1 VEDPEVGAIIEVRDV
16 TKWYGKTL
24 ALDRASFSVEKGQ
37 IVGFLGPN
45 GAGKSTTL
53 RILTGYLPATSGEAR
68 VNGRDVLLES
78 LAVRSAVGYM
88 PENVPLYPEMRVEE
102 YLRFRA
108 SLKDVPPKDRRA
120 AVERVIDRCW
130 LKDVRRRLVGQ
141 LSKGFRQRVGLAE
154 ALIADPPVLIL
165 DEPTIGLD
173 PAQIQ
178 EVRHLIKSLGEKHT
192 VLLSSHMLTEV
203 EKTCSHVVI
212 VDHGRIAKTGS
223 LEEMRK
229 GIGEQRIVLEV
240 RCPSGPPGVGP
251 AEMVRAVGQ
260 VSGVS
265 AVRRD
270 ELGDG
275 WQQLVVTPSA
285 GADPRE
291 GLYHLV
297 AQRGWSLREMRLQMG
312 TLEGLYM
319 QITAGDAAASPKSAA

>member
-1 VEDPEVGAIIEVRDV
+1 MEDLEVGATIEVRDL
-16 TKWYGKTL
+16 TKWYGNTL
-24 ALDRASFSVEKGQ
+24 ALDGASFTVEKGQ

-68 VNGRDVLLES
+68 VNGHDVLLES
-78 LAVRSAVGYM
+78 LAVRASIGYM

-108 SLKDVPPKDRRA
+108 GLKNVPPKDRRT
-120 AVERVIDRCW
+120 AVERVIDRCR
-130 LKDVRRRLVGQ
+130 LEDVRRRLVGQ

-154 ALIADPPVLIL
+154 SLIADPPVLIL

-212 VDHGRIAKTGS
+212 VAQGRIAKTGS
-223 LEEMRK
+223 LAEMRK

-240 RCPSGPPGVGP
+240 RAPSGRPGEGP
-251 AEMVRAVGQ
+251 AEMARAVGQ

-265 AVRRD
+265 NVRRD
-270 ELGDG
+270 ELSDG
-275 WQQLVVTPSA
+275 WQQLLVSPAA

-291 GLYHLV
+291 GLHHV
-297 AQRGWSLREMRLQMG
+297 VVQRGWSLREMRCQLE

-319 QITAGDAAASPKSAA
+319 QITAGDAATLPKSAA

>member
-1 VEDPEVGAIIEVRDV
+1 MGAIIEVRDV

-108 SLKDVPPKDRRA
+108 GLKDVPPKDRRA

-297 AQRGWSLREMRLQMG
+297 AQRGWSLREIRLQMG

>member
-1 VEDPEVGAIIEVRDV
+1 MEGLEVGAMIEVQNL

-24 ALDRASFSVEKGQ
+24 ALDGASFSVEKGQ

-53 RILTGYLPATSGEAR
+53 RILTGFLPATSGEAR
-68 VNGRDVLLES
+68 VNGHDVLLES

-108 SLKDVPPKDRRA
+108 GLKDVPAKNRRA
-120 AVERVIDRCW
+120 AVDRVIERCW
-130 LKDVRRRLVGQ
+130 LRDVRRRLVGQ

-203 EKTCSHVVI
+203 ERTCSHVVI
-212 VDHGRIAKTGS
+212 VAQGRIVKTGS

-229 GIGEQRIVLEV
+229 GLGEQRIVLEV
-240 RCPSGPPGVGP
+240 RAPSGRAGDGP
-251 AEMVRAVGQ
+251 AEMARAVGQ
-260 VSGVS
+260 VAGVTD
-265 AVRRD
+265 VRRD

-275 WQQLVVTPSA
+275 WQQLVVTPAA

-291 GLYHLV
+291 GLYKVV
-297 AQRGWSLREMRLQMG
+297 AQRGWTLRELRRQME

-319 QITAGDAAASPKSAA
+319 QITAGDAAAAAKSAA

>member
-1 VEDPEVGAIIEVRDV
+1 VGTMIEVQNL
-16 TKWYGKTL
+16 TKWYGHTL
-24 ALDRASFSVEKGQ
+24 ALDGVTFSVEKGQ

-53 RILTGYLPATSGEAR
+53 RILTGFLPATGGEAR
-68 VNGRDVLLES
+68 VNGFDVLADS
-78 LAVRSAVGYM
+78 LKVRSSVGYM

-102 YLRFRA
+102 YLLFRA
-108 SLKDVPPKDRRA
+108 GLKDVPAKDRRA
-120 AVERVIDRCW
+120 AVDRVIDRCW
-130 LKDVRRRLVGQ
+130 LRDVRRRLVGQ
-141 LSKGFRQRVGLAE
+141 LSKGYRQRVGLAE

-203 EKTCSHVVI
+203 EKTCSNVVI
-212 VDHGRIAKTGS
+212 VAQGRIAKTGS

-229 GIGEQRIVLEV
+229 GLGEQRIVLEV
-240 RCPSGPPGVGP
+240 RGRRGDSPGEGP
-251 AEMVRAVGQ
+251 AEMARAVSQ
-260 VSGVS
+260 VPGVGD
-265 AVRRD
+265 VRRD
-270 ELGDG
+270 EIGDG
-275 WQQLVVTPSA
+275 WLQLVVAPAA

-291 GLYHLV
+291 GLYQVV
-297 AQRGWSLREMRLQMG
+297 AKRGWSLREMRRQME

-319 QITAGDAAASPKSAA
+319 QITAGDAAAAPKSAA

>member
-1 VEDPEVGAIIEVRDV
+1 MGATIEVRDL
-16 TKWYGKTL
+16 TKWYGNTL
-24 ALDRASFSVEKGQ
+24 ALDGASFTVEKGQ

-68 VNGRDVLLES
+68 VNGHDVLLES
-78 LAVRSAVGYM
+78 LAVRASIGYM

-108 SLKDVPPKDRRA
+108 GLKNVPPKDRRT
-120 AVERVIDRCW
+120 AVERVIDRCR
-130 LKDVRRRLVGQ
+130 LEDVRRRLVGQ

-154 ALIADPPVLIL
+154 SLIADPPVLIL

-212 VDHGRIAKTGS
+212 VAQGRIAKTGS
-223 LEEMRK
+223 LAEMRK

-240 RCPSGPPGVGP
+240 RAPSGRPGEGP
-251 AEMVRAVGQ
+251 AEMARAVGQ

-265 AVRRD
+265 NVRRD
-270 ELGDG
+270 ELSDG
-275 WQQLVVTPSA
+275 WQQLLVSPAA

-291 GLYHLV
+291 GLHHV
-297 AQRGWSLREMRLQMG
+297 VVQRGWSLREMRCQLE

-319 QITAGDAAASPKSAA
+319 QITAGDAATLPKSAA